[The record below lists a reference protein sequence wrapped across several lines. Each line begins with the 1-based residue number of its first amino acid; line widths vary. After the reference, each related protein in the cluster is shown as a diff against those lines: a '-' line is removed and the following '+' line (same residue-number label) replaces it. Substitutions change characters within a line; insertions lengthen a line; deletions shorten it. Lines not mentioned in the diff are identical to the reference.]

1 MATMTVR
8 TTVAFDPAS
17 AARLERMAKRWGVSK
32 SETLRRVLET
42 AENDNLLAS
51 KEEPDFSHMTAL
63 QILDWLKEHPQAPLA
78 DGWGEESYRELR
90 EMRERDAE
98 IENER
103 EQLRSKVAEPT
114 TPYPA

>member
-17 AARLERMAKRWGVSK
+17 AARLERMAKRWRVSK
-32 SETLRRVLET
+32 SEALRRALEIV
-42 AENDNLLAS
+42 ENDNLLAS
-51 KEEPDFSHMTAL
+51 AEELDFGQMTAL
-63 QILDWLKEHPQAPLA
+63 QILDWLKEHPQAPLSGA
-78 DGWGEESYRELR
+78 WGEDSYRELR
-90 EMRERDAE
+90 DMRERDAE